1 MNHSLWLKKEPA
13 AMKTRPAAMKKRP
26 AAMKKAAMKKRPA
39 ARKKRPAAVKKRP
52 AHKFKIYV
60 AAAPSDTIK
69 FADQLETRVD
79 QLETRADRSWKQGE
93 EVLEALRLLKQQIR
107 LLPYQKPQQKD
118 KPDTQSRS
126 LSRSISAP

>member
-13 AMKTRPAAMKKRP
+13 AMKKRTAAMKKRP

-52 AHKFKIYV
+52 APKFKIYV

-69 FADQLETRVD
+69 FDAWPDGIAFYMGKLHGLASEAQENADRLEMRVDRLETK
-79 QLETRADRSWKQGE
+79 ADRSWKRGE
-93 EVLEALRLLKQQIR
+93 EVLEALRLLNRQK
-107 LLPYQKPQQKD
+107 QKP
-118 KPDTQSRS
+118 
-126 LSRSISAP
+126 